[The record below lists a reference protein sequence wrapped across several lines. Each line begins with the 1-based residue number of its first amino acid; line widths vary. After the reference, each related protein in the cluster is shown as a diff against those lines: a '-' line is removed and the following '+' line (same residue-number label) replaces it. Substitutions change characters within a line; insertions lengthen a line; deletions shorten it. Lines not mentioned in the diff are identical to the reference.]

1 MTVYNQERTIIVK
14 ASLEDSCHAEIE
26 IMKKVREAYD
36 NDLAAMDVGLQPHL
50 IHCCHTVGYKNK
62 NMLRKINCDKNGQSN
77 LTFALF

>member
-50 IHCCHTVGYKNK
+50 ITVVTQ
-62 NMLRKINCDKNGQSN
+62 LATKIRTCFEK
-77 LTFALF
+77 